1 MFSKEEYDIR
11 MNNTKQKMLQYGVE
25 GLIITNPSNM
35 YYLTG
40 YNAWSFYVNQ
50 VVLVFIDQDEP
61 MWIGRQMDASGA
73 EMTTWMKESSIRF
86 YPDEYV
92 QSTIRHPMDYVAEVL
107 VECGQDDK
115 KIGVEMDSFY
125 YTAMCHERL
134 EVGLPNA
141 ELKDTGNLVSWVR
154 VMKSDKEISY
164 MRNAA
169 QIVEKAMQAAYDT
182 VDIGVRENEVAA
194 AITHAQIY
202 GSDDFGGDYTSI
214 VPMIP
219 SGKLTASPHITWSD
233 RRYVE
238 GDILTIEIAGCYKR
252 YHTPM
257 ARTMILGK
265 APAHVQEVGDVI
277 NEGIN
282 ETLYHMTP
290 GTTAE
295 EVNEV
300 WTRTIGKH
308 GYVKN
313 ARIGYSIGLSYPPDW
328 GEHTISFR
336 AGDHTMLQPNMTFHL
351 MPGLW
356 FDNFGV
362 SITESVLITENGAE
376 TFASFD
382 RKIFEKAVE

>member
-1 MFSKEEYDIR
+1 
-11 MNNTKQKMLQYGVE
+11 
-25 GLIITNPSNM
+25 
-35 YYLTG
+35 
-40 YNAWSFYVNQ
+40 
-50 VVLVFIDQDEP
+50 
-61 MWIGRQMDASGA
+61 
-73 EMTTWMKESSIRF
+73 
-86 YPDEYV
+86 
-92 QSTIRHPMDYVAEVL
+92 
-107 VECGQDDK
+107 
-115 KIGVEMDSFY
+115 
-125 YTAMCHERL
+125 MCHERL
-134 EVGLPNA
+134 QIGLPNA

-154 VMKSDKEISY
+154 VLKSDTEISY
-164 MRNAA
+164 MKNAA

-182 VDIGVRENEVAA
+182 VNIGVRENEVAA

-202 GSDDFGGDYTSI
+202 GSDDFGGDYTSM
-214 VPMIP
+214 VPMLP
-219 SGKLTASPHITWSD
+219 AGKMTASPHITWSD
-233 RRYVE
+233 RRYIE
-238 GDILTIEIAGCYKR
+238 GDILTLEIAGCYKR
-252 YHTPM
+252 YHTPL

-265 APAHVQEVGDVI
+265 APGHVQEVADVI

-362 SITESVLITENGAE
+362 SITESVHITEGGAE

-382 RKIFEKAVE
+382 RKIFEKTAE